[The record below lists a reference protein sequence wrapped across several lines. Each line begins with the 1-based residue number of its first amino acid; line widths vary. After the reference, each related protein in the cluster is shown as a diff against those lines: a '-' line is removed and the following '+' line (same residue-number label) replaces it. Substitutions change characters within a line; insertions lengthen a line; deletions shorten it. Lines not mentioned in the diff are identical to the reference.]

1 MSNDTGRQAIT
12 IMIVDDELF
21 YHQVLGDI
29 LAEEGFTVVATAM
42 DGAEAVAKYRTV
54 RPRLIIMDI
63 FMPEKN
69 GIEAT
74 REIMALDPNAN
85 VLICSGAGYDDDLEA
100 AMQAGA
106 RGVIYKPFVPVEITG
121 TITQVVSGT

>member
-1 MSNDTGRQAIT
+1 MSNGSDRQAVT
-12 IMIVDDELF
+12 IMIVDDEPF

-29 LAEEGFTVVATAM
+29 LAQEGFRVVATAR
-42 DGAEAVAKYRTV
+42 DGADAVAKFRSV
-54 RPRLIIMDI
+54 RPRVIIMDI

-74 REIMALDPNAN
+74 REIVALDPNAI
-85 VLICSGAGYDDDLEA
+85 VLICSGMGYDDDLNA

-106 RGVIYKPFVPVEITG
+106 RGVIYKPFVAEEITG
-121 TITQVVSGT
+121 TITQVVGGI

>member
-1 MSNDTGRQAIT
+1 
-12 IMIVDDELF
+12 
-21 YHQVLGDI
+21 
-29 LAEEGFTVVATAM
+29 M

-54 RPRLIIMDI
+54 RPRVVIMDI

-74 REIMALDPNAN
+74 RELMALDPQAI
-85 VLICSGAGYDDDLEA
+85 VLICSGIGYDDDLKA

-106 RGVIYKPFVPVEITG
+106 RGVIYKPFVPAEITG